1 MNIKH
6 FETEAYRSL
15 LTIRVHSSFL
25 DDWRYTD
32 IPEIGGYTCGMVIP
46 AIWDVIWGQTNRFPS
61 LDRPPNPFSSKD
73 RLSKKIISTLFEP
86 LTEGAVIACKV
97 LSKEVHPQVKKSEN
111 FFFANSISANS
122 YLILMTT
129 I

>member
-46 AIWDVIWGQTNRFPS
+46 AIWDVIWGQTSLFPS
-61 LDRPPNPFSSKD
+61 LDRPLNTTSQKYQD
-73 RLSKKIISTLFEP
+73 SKKIIFD
-86 LTEGAVIACKV
+86 
-97 LSKEVHPQVKKSEN
+97 
-111 FFFANSISANS
+111 
-122 YLILMTT
+122 
-129 I
+129 